1 MKCPKCHFENF
12 DASTL
17 CGGCGAALNLSDD
30 GIGPGT
36 RTLRP
41 PDKALRTHDSDLIPG
56 AMIANKYK
64 LLDMLGQGGMGVVFR
79 AEQIDPIRREVALK
93 IIKLG
98 MDTNQIVARFE
109 AERQALAVM
118 DHPNIARVFDAGA
131 TEAGQPFF
139 VMEFV
144 RGAPIDEYCDHNRL
158 TIQERLGL
166 VAAVCRA
173 VQHAHQKG
181 VIHRDLKPSN
191 ILVELQDGCHV
202 PKVIDFGIAR
212 ATSSQLI
219 ERSFATEQGQF
230 VGTPEYMS
238 PEQAEVSGLDV
249 DTRTDIYSL
258 GVILYQLL
266 VGALPIDSK
275 SLRAGGYGDIG
286 RIIRDTN
293 PLRPSTRIS
302 YLEGEGIATAES
314 RKIDPASLG
323 KALRGDLDWIVM
335 KAMEKDR
342 SRRYATASELAAD
355 IERYFRHEPVSA
367 GPPSAFYRFGK
378 YVERHKWGMA
388 AAAATLLAV
397 LLGIAGTTTGLI
409 RAVRAEKKAVQEA
422 VAARGVSDF
431 LVGLFKVSDPSE
443 SRGNSVTAREILDK
457 GAKDIDEA
465 LKSQPAIQSRLIATI
480 GEVFTNLGLYKQAE
494 PLLKKALET
503 QRRVLGNDNLETLK
517 TIHQLANMYWF
528 LNRVKD
534 AEPLYLEYAEANG
547 RLLGKEHPE
556 TLKADWEMASLYH
569 SQGRYSDAEKLT
581 RRTLEAQRRVL
592 GNEHPDTIAS
602 MHNLAGIFWSTR
614 RFEEALPLNEEVVE
628 LKRRTLGEDHPDTL
642 DSLYNLAT
650 TYERLDDYAH
660 AEPIHLRVIE
670 LSRRVLGDQHP
681 YTIERMGH
689 LATMYLAQERCDK
702 AEGLLKLRLAIM
714 EKAPEPNAQGLIA
727 AHRRLAAIYRDALG
741 IPAEAAVHLRMMIEV
756 GESAFG
762 KEDPR
767 IIPGLVALAELW
779 AIQGSFEKADPVLRR
794 ILAIRER
801 SLPPNPLEV
810 TRARLS
816 LATNCAAQ
824 GQPEMAKS
832 LYIPSIRTLGESPQV
847 NKSGISIAQA
857 RYWAALKQP
866 ERALSYL
873 EQAVESGYSGSV
885 YADPYLASLSDRPGF
900 KTICTD
906 VLNHLNLGFEQY
918 SEDGKPKSWN
928 AGQKGFDFGIDK
940 NEVHAGKVSLRIEKT
955 GPDQTAGQVWLSFP
969 IEYARGK
976 TLRLS
981 AFVKTEN
988 VIDGSAGLSAVVLG
1002 PGNAIPAASDLADRS
1017 PKGTT
1022 MWHDYAIELHIP
1034 KSGTSVMIGLSL
1046 SGNGKAWFDDLRIT
1060 LDGESH

>member
-1 MKCPKCHFENF
+1 MKCPNCHADNLDTSRF
-12 DASTL
+12 
-17 CGGCGAALNLSDD
+17 CGGCGVPLDLADD
-30 GIGPGT
+30 GIGPET

-41 PDKALRTHDSDLIPG
+41 RDKALRTHDSDLIPG
-56 AMIANKYK
+56 TMIADKYK

-118 DHPNIARVFDAGA
+118 DHPNIARVFDAGV

-158 TIQERLGL
+158 MIQERLGL

-212 ATSSQLI
+212 ATNSQLI

-293 PLRPSTRIS
+293 PLRPSTRIDS
-302 YLEGEGIATAES
+302 LEEEGIAAAKN
-314 RKIDPASLG
+314 RKIDPASLR
-323 KALRGDLDWIVM
+323 KMLKGDLDWIIM

-342 SRRYATASELAAD
+342 SRRYATASELVAD

-367 GPPSAFYRFGK
+367 SPPSTFYRIGK
-378 YVERHKWGMA
+378 YVKRHKWGVA
-388 AAAATLLAV
+388 AAAATMLAV
-397 LLGIAGTTTGLI
+397 LMGIVGTTAGLI
-409 RAVRAEKKAVQEA
+409 RAVHAEKKAVEEA
-422 VAARGVSDF
+422 AAARGVSDF

-465 LKSQPAIQSRLIATI
+465 LKSQPAIQSRLMATI

-494 PLLKKALET
+494 PLLKNALET

-528 LNRVKD
+528 LNRVED
-534 AEPLYLEYAEANG
+534 AESLYLEYAEANG

-556 TLKADWEMASLYH
+556 TLKAAWEMASLYH
-569 SQGRYSDAEKLT
+569 SQGRYSDAETLA

-592 GNEHPDTIAS
+592 GSEHPDTIAS
-602 MHNLAGIFWSTR
+602 MHNLASILWSTHR
-614 RFEEALPLNEEVVE
+614 LQEALPLNEEAVE
-628 LKRRTLGEDHPDTL
+628 LRRRTLGEDHPNTL
-642 DSLYNLAT
+642 ESMYNLAT
-650 TYERLDDYAH
+650 TYEQLNDYDR
-660 AEPIHLRVIE
+660 AEPIYLRAIE

-681 YTIERMGH
+681 YTTERMGR
-689 LATMYLAQERCDK
+689 LATMYLAQERFDK
-702 AEGLLKLRLAIM
+702 AEELLKQRLTIM
-714 EKAPEPNAQGLIA
+714 AKAPEPNPQGLIA
-727 AHRRLAAIYRDALG
+727 AHRQLAGIYRDVLG
-741 IPAEAAVHLRMMIEV
+741 NPTEADAYFRKMIEV
-756 GESAFG
+756 SESAFG

-767 IIPGLVALAELW
+767 IIPGLSVLAGLW
-779 AIQGSFEKADPVLRR
+779 AMQGRFEKADPVLRR
-794 ILAIRER
+794 ILAIREKT
-801 SLPPNPLEV
+801 LPPNPLEV
-810 TRARLS
+810 ARARLS
-816 LATNCAAQ
+816 LATNCSAQ
-824 GQPEMAKS
+824 GQLEIAKS
-832 LYIPSIRTLGESPQV
+832 LYVPSIKTLGESPQV
-847 NKSGISIAQA
+847 NKAEISIAQA

-873 EQAVESGYSGSV
+873 KQAVELGYSGSV

-900 KTICTD
+900 GNICAD
-906 VLNHLNLGFEQY
+906 VLNHLNLDFEQY
-918 SEDGKPKSWN
+918 SEDGKPKAWN
-928 AGQKGFDFGIDK
+928 TGQKSFDFGIDK
-940 NEVHAGKVSLRIEKT
+940 NEAHAGKVSLRIEKT
-955 GPDQTAGQVWLSFP
+955 GPNQIAGQVWLSFS
-969 IEYARGK
+969 IEFARGK

-1002 PGNAIPAASDLADRS
+1002 PGNAIPAGSDLADQG

-1022 MWHDYAIELHIP
+1022 TWHEYAIELVIP
-1034 KSGTSVMIGLSL
+1034 KSGTSMRIGLSL
-1046 SGNGKAWFDDLRIT
+1046 SGSGRVWFDDLRIT
-1060 LDGESH
+1060 VDGESH